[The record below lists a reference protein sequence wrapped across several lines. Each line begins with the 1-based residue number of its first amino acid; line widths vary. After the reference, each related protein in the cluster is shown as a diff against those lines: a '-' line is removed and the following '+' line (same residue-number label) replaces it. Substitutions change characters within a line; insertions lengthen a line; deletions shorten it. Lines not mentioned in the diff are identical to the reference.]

1 MQKEMSAEPSTEET
15 KEDGASAEMDEQ
27 TAKAIEEAERA
38 ELNAYIVD
46 LTTKIDA
53 KAKCRVENLNCVRPG
68 DEFFTKLDSNLKKNT
83 AFVKKLKLFTASQL
97 DALLKDMTALNLTK
111 YISEIS
117 SALSE
122 AKIKLTDV
130 SAAITFCSHLHQ
142 IYADFA
148 GTFFENWQ
156 KILSMK
162 PNEKIQNASKLRV
175 DLKFFAELVS
185 AGIFSNKMGLTL
197 LGSAL
202 MCLIAQDKDDY
213 NNLSIVLSFCRH
225 CGEEY
230 AGLVPRS
237 IQQLAVKYDMKL
249 PSSTLLTP
257 DRQQNLR
264 NLLKDYYNGLAK
276 HLKSEHKEYQSA
288 MRLNKKIM
296 ESKGELSN
304 ERKEKLEILQN
315 SYEKL
320 LASTQTLS
328 DLLNEPMPDLPKDEQ
343 AQMGGVVLDVT
354 DDSNETQLDP
364 WGDDET
370 RNFYVDLPDLRIF
383 LPNYA
388 PKLDTVPIE
397 ESQITEEVLDMD
409 IETDQLELE
418 VDETAALAEE
428 TSKSSTPE
436 PIIPDDV
443 PSTSGGNASGAATRQ
458 QFAHFLK
465 NLVNCV
471 NKELIDSAAIEF
483 LLNLNTKNNRK
494 KLSTAIFGV
503 KRCEF
508 QSIYESMV

>member
-1 MQKEMSAEPSTEET
+1 MSADAATDET
-15 KEDGASAEMDEQ
+15 MDESASAEADEQ
-27 TAKAIEEAERA
+27 ATKATEEAERA
-38 ELNAYIVD
+38 ELNAYIGE
-46 LTTKIDA
+46 LTSKIEA
-53 KAKCRVENLNCVRPG
+53 KAKCREANLNCIRPG
-68 DEFFTKLDSNLKKNT
+68 DAFFTKLDSNLKKNT
-83 AFVKKLKLFTASQL
+83 AFVKKLKQFTAGQL
-97 DALLKDMTALNLTK
+97 DALLKDMATLNLTK

-117 SALSE
+117 LALSE

-130 SAAITFCSHLHQ
+130 SAAVTFCSQLHQ
-142 IYADFA
+142 VYADFA

-162 PNEKIQNASKLRV
+162 SAEKIQNASKLRV
-175 DLKFFAELVS
+175 DLKFFAELVA
-185 AGIFSNKMGLTL
+185 AGIFSNKQGLPL

-202 MCLIAQDKDDY
+202 MSLIAQDKDDY

-230 AGLVPRS
+230 AGLVPHS
-237 IQQLAVKYDMKL
+237 IQQLAAKYDTKL
-249 PSSTLLTP
+249 PSSTLLTSE
-257 DRQQNLR
+257 RQQNLR

-276 HLKSEHKEYQSA
+276 HLKAEHKEYQSA

-304 ERKEKLEILQN
+304 ERKEKLEALQN

-328 DLLNEPMPDLPKDEQ
+328 DLLSEPMPDLPKDEQ
-343 AQMGGVVLDVT
+343 AQTSGVVVDVT
-354 DDSNETQLDP
+354 DDSNESQLDP

-370 RNFYVDLPDLRIF
+370 RSFYVDLPDLRIF

-388 PKLDTVPIE
+388 PKLDVAPPE

-409 IETDQLELE
+409 IEADQLEME
-418 VDETAALAEE
+418 VDETVALAEE
-428 TSKSSTPE
+428 ASKSSTPE
-436 PIIPDDV
+436 PIIPEEA
-443 PSTSGGNASGAATRQ
+443 PSTSGGQSGASTRQ

-503 KRCEF
+503 KR
-508 QSIYESMV
+508 